1 MKTALLIDGDIIA
14 YKHAAGS
21 EVPTDWGNDFW
32 TLHTDVKQ
40 ASHQMEIDIKELV
53 VRLKA
58 DKTVIALSD
67 KENFRRRIDETYKA
81 SRKKSRKP
89 MGLPSL
95 RQCLLDKWDAVLVP
109 ELEADD
115 ILGIWATDE
124 EYLPNYRK
132 IIISIDKDM
141 KTLPCEL
148 YNPSKTELGV
158 QKITLESAD
167 RFHLFQTLVGDST
180 DGYPGCPAIGPA
192 RAERLL
198 DECCSWKTVVGAFKK
213 ADLTEEDALQQA
225 RLAKILRTSNYDWKN
240 GTIKHWNP
248 PHENHSTERKEEE
261 R

>member
-1 MKTALLIDGDIIA
+1 
-14 YKHAAGS
+14 
-21 EVPTDWGNDFW
+21 
-32 TLHTDVKQ
+32 
-40 ASHQMEIDIKELV
+40 MEIDIKELV

-89 MGLPSL
+89 IGLPSL
-95 RQCLLDKWDAVLVP
+95 RKRLLDKWDAVVIP

-124 EYLPNYRK
+124 EFMPDHRK
-132 IIISIDKDM
+132 IIVSIDKDM

-148 YNPSKTELGV
+148 YNPGKPDLGV

-167 RFHLFQTLVGDST
+167 RFHFFQTLVGDST
-180 DGYPGCPAIGPA
+180 DGYAGCPAIGPA

-198 DECCSWKTVVGAFKK
+198 DADCSWNAVVSAFKQQG
-213 ADLTEEDALQQA
+213 LLEEDALRQA
-225 RLAKILRTSNYDWKN
+225 RLAKILRSDNYCTCT
-240 GTIKHWNP
+240 GTIKHWTPN
-248 PHENHSTERKEEE
+248 ENHSPERKEEE